1 MFKKVISAV
10 FVFMSCVAFSQEM
23 VNSLPIELNK
33 TSQVFQTVDETKN
46 ELTLFIAD
54 KLKTTAIRL
63 DSKMNIIDSLSTE
76 KLDKAQNKI
85 IGNITQ
91 SNKTTLFLSSAN
103 PKKIV
108 SQSFDFN
115 NRTLVNK
122 TFDLDIKD
130 EVYLE
135 KFSVNNSFI
144 ILYLVKETNDFRLY
158 VFDSAGNQEVKNI
171 STNELKFYHRS
182 NLYDTFADDFLPF
195 EAAFSLQKINPES
208 PTSLTDSAKKR
219 KCYYDKKKIL
229 ITIDTNPNFTQIITI
244 DLEKYTLAGK
254 IIKNAP
260 YKSFNTTE
268 LNSNSFLMDNHL
280 YQIKTSSNKSILTI
294 KDLEDNLIKE
304 YEMTANKNIDFKN
317 SAIIQQNGSEKSK
330 KTIEETGPFI
340 RKINNLNLGVSLYK
354 INDTYFTTLGSVS
367 EIRDSGPAV
376 SGMFGVVGVLM
387 YYALSNPTLENFN
400 AYANRKVVYFNS
412 VLDKNGNHVKEE
424 LKPLAFDKIQSFI
437 MDKKVSSPQTIFKI
451 NESYYLG
458 YYENNLKKFNIL
470 KFTD

>member
-1 MFKKVISAV
+1 MFKKIISVA
-10 FVFMSCVAFSQEM
+10 FVFMSIVSFSQEI
-23 VNSLPIELNK
+23 VNSLPIVLNK
-33 TSQVFQTVDETKN
+33 TSQIFQTVDETKN

-54 KLKTTAIRL
+54 KRKTTAVRL
-63 DSKMNIIDSLSTE
+63 DSKMNIIDSLSTQ
-76 KLDKAQNKI
+76 KLDEAHNKI
-85 IGNITQ
+85 IGNI
-91 SNKTTLFLSSAN
+91 SSGNKTTLFLASTN

-115 NRTLVNK
+115 ERTLVNK
-122 TFDLDIKD
+122 TFDLDVKD

-135 KFSVNNSFI
+135 RFSVNNSFI
-144 ILYLVKETNDFRLY
+144 ILYLVKNTNDFRLY

-195 EAAFSLQKINPES
+195 EPAFSLQKINPES

-244 DLEKYTLAGK
+244 DLEKYALTGK

-268 LNSNSFLMDNHL
+268 LNSNSFLMESNL
-280 YQIKTSSNKSILTI
+280 YQIKTSSTKSILTI

-304 YEMTANKNIDFKN
+304 YEITANKNIDFKN

-412 VLDKNGNHVKEE
+412 LLDKNGNNVKEE

>member
-1 MFKKVISAV
+1 
-10 FVFMSCVAFSQEM
+10 
-23 VNSLPIELNK
+23 
-33 TSQVFQTVDETKN
+33 
-46 ELTLFIAD
+46 
-54 KLKTTAIRL
+54 
-63 DSKMNIIDSLSTE
+63 
-76 KLDKAQNKI
+76 
-85 IGNITQ
+85 
-91 SNKTTLFLSSAN
+91 
-103 PKKIV
+103 
-108 SQSFDFN
+108 
-115 NRTLVNK
+115 
-122 TFDLDIKD
+122 
-130 EVYLE
+130 
-135 KFSVNNSFI
+135 
-144 ILYLVKETNDFRLY
+144 

-280 YQIKTSSNKSILTI
+280 YQIKTSSTKSILTI

-367 EIRDSGPAV
+367 EIRDSGPAI

-458 YYENNLKKFNIL
+458 YYENNLKKFSIL

>member
-1 MFKKVISAV
+1 MFKKISTLV
-10 FVFMSCVAFSQEM
+10 FFLMSSVAFSQEI

-33 TSQVFQTVDETKN
+33 TSQIFQTVDETKN
-46 ELTLFIAD
+46 ELTLFVAD
-54 KLKTTAIRL
+54 KFKTTAIKL
-63 DSKMNIIDSLSTE
+63 DSKMNIVDSLSTE

-91 SNKTTLFLSSAN
+91 ANKTTLFLASTN

-108 SQSFDFN
+108 SQSFNFN
-115 NRTLVNK
+115 DRTLVKK
-122 TFDLDIKD
+122 TFDLDIKN

-144 ILYLVKETNDFRLY
+144 ILYLEKNTNDFRLY

-195 EAAFSLQKINPES
+195 EPAFSLQKINPES
-208 PTSLTDSAKKR
+208 PTSLTDAAKKR
-219 KCYYDKKKIL
+219 KCYYDKNKIL

-244 DLEKYTLAGK
+244 DLETYTLAGK
-254 IIKNAP
+254 IIKNTP

-268 LNSNSFLMDNHL
+268 LNSNSFLMENHL
-280 YQIKTSSNKSILTI
+280 YQIKTSSTKSILTI

-317 SAIIQQNGSEKSK
+317 SAIIQQNRSDKSK

-340 RKINNLNLGVSLYK
+340 RKINNLNLGISLYK

-376 SGMFGVVGVLM
+376 SGIFGVVGVLM

-400 AYANRKVVYFNS
+400 AYTNRKVVYFNS
-412 VLDKNGNHVKEE
+412 ILDKNGNHVKEE

-437 MDKKVSSPQTIFKI
+437 MDKKVNSPQTIFKI

-458 YYENNLKKFNIL
+458 YYENNQKKFNIL